1 MIRARADRGATHRVA
16 ASTASLA
23 VLMLVLACGPERPPQ
38 ADAEASEQSA
48 SEPAVLDAD
57 QDQFVL
63 TYAGERGVFADATT
77 IAEVPEPARGLVG
90 VNLFGRKPPP
100 GKVWVANLS
109 APLPDGRYALDAIPR
124 DEFEVTVL
132 GSGRSSAFELPDGL
146 DSLDSLAAPEA
157 PVIVYKTSWCGVCKQ
172 LESYL
177 QRKGIEY
184 VAKDIE
190 QDRTAAAELAAKAKA
205 AGVPTGSVPMIDVGG
220 KLLRGFDR
228 NALEKLL

>member
-1 MIRARADRGATHRVA
+1 L
-16 ASTASLA
+16 TA
-23 VLMLVLACGPERPPQ
+23 LMLALACGPERPPQ
-38 ADAEASEQSA
+38 AADKEASEQSA
-48 SEPAVLDAD
+48 NEPAVLDAD

-63 TYAGERGVFADATT
+63 TYAGERGVFADCTT
-77 IAEVPEPARGLVG
+77 IAEVPEPARALVG

-109 APLPDGRYALDAIPR
+109 APLPDGRYPLEAIPR

-146 DSLDSLAAPEA
+146 DSLGSLAAPEA